1 MKISIIT
8 VAFDSE
14 LYIADALR
22 SVDQQSWQERE
33 HWVVDGASNDA
44 TLDVVGGHARLWRH
58 VVSEPDDGIYDAMNK
73 GVDLARGD
81 VVGFLNSDDFFA
93 SSTALEKVAAVFAD
107 PEVQA
112 CWGDLC
118 YVKQHQPSKIV
129 RYWRS
134 SSFVTGSFAR
144 GWCPPHPT
152 FFVRR
157 EILERFGAFDLNFP
171 IAADMELMAR
181 LIEVHRIRSVYIPH
195 VLVHMRMGGTTN
207 RSVRNIWR
215 QNLEIWAALKLHRL
229 NPSLL
234 SFVGRKLLA
243 RAQQFMSRPA
253 V

>member
-1 MKISIIT
+1 LKISIIT
-8 VAFDSE
+8 VS
-14 LYIADALR
+14 R
-22 SVDQQSWQERE
+22 NSVDFIAAALESVNRQTWRNLE
-33 HWVVDGASNDA
+33 HWVIDGASSDA
-44 TLDVVGGHARLWRH
+44 TLDVVGAHIQSWRH

-73 GVDLARGD
+73 GIRFATGD
-81 VVGFLNSDDFFA
+81 VIGFINSDDFYA
-93 SSTALEKVAAVFAD
+93 SPTVLESVASMFQD
-107 PEVQA
+107 SEVQA

-118 YVKQHQPSKIV
+118 YVRQLEPSKIV

-134 SSFVTGSFAR
+134 SSFVPGSFAR

-157 EILERFGAFDLNFP
+157 EVLERFGAFDLNFP

-181 LIEVHRIRSVYIPH
+181 LIEVHRIRSIYIPH

-207 RSVRNIWR
+207 RSVRNIWQ
-215 QNLEIWAALKLHRL
+215 QNREIWAALKLHRL

-243 RAQQFMSRPA
+243 RARQFMSRPA

>member
-1 MKISIIT
+1 VKISIIT

-22 SVDQQSWQERE
+22 SVDQQSWRERE
-33 HWVVDGASNDA
+33 HWVVDGASSDA

-93 SSTALEKVAAVFAD
+93 SSTALDKVAAVFAD

-118 YVKQHQPSKIV
+118 YVKQHEPSKIV
-129 RYWRS
+129 RFWRS
-134 SSFVTGSFAR
+134 SSFVPGSFAR

-157 EILERFGAFDLNFP
+157 EVLERFGAFDLNFP

-207 RSVRNIWR
+207 RSLRNIWQ
-215 QNLEIWAALKLHRL
+215 QNREIWAALKLHRL
-229 NPSLL
+229 NRSLL
-234 SFVGRKLLA
+234 SFVGRKLVA
-243 RAQQFMSRPA
+243 RARQFMSRPA